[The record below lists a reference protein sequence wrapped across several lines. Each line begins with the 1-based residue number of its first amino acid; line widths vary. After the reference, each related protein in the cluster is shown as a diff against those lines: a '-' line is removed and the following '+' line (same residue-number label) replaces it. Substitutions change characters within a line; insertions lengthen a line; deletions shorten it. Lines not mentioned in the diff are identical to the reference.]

1 MGVFNKE
8 LKKLP
13 GITLKEKLEKLKIK
27 VGPKVTMEEAIRLLK
42 KRIRH

>member
-1 MGVFNKE
+1 MGVFSKE

-13 GITLKEKLEKLKIK
+13 GKTLKEKLEKLKIK
-27 VGPKVTMEEAIRLLK
+27 VGPKVTMEEAIKLLK